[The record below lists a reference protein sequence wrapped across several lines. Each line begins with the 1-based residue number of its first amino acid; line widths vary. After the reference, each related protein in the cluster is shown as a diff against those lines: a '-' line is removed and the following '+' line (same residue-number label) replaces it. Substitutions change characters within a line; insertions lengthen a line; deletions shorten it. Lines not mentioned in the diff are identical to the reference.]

1 MCLMALAGPLPR
13 VLLSHPP
20 GSPHSSCGSFQKPWA
35 FLGGWYKLSRWG
47 SRSVMLGAAAETT
60 MLKPVFCF
68 SAFPVHVEDAAQH
81 RKRLL
86 PSWRTDGLVA
96 CKYLQRGFRP

>member
-1 MCLMALAGPLPR
+1 
-13 VLLSHPP
+13 
-20 GSPHSSCGSFQKPWA
+20 
-35 FLGGWYKLSRWG
+35 
-47 SRSVMLGAAAETT
+47 MLGAAAETT